1 LKELDKKDQELSLI
15 KADKTQV
22 TELEEKIMD
31 TYLTKDE
38 FTQFVKSYNDF
49 NEKNKSDFE
58 SKNEKV
64 LDLISKLDTF
74 KANLARIEKANK

>member
-1 LKELDKKDQELSLI
+1 MN

-22 TELEEKIMD
+22 NDLEEKVRI

-38 FTQFVKSYNDF
+38 FTQFVNSYHEF
-49 NEKNKSDFE
+49 NEKNKNDFE

-74 KANLARIEKANK
+74 RSNLERIERENKNFEND